1 MPTKRGVPCFVHE
14 GNGLQLANCN
24 FRSIDNSIFAKCKN
38 IWIDYSWSDGKP
50 WIMITDDGQGMN
62 EDKLRKA
69 MKPGSSS
76 PADHRDE
83 EDLGR
88 FGLGLKTASWSQCKV
103 MTVLSKTKDGEAS
116 VRRWDLDYIV
126 KKESWKLLKEADEES
141 LKLLNS
147 RIESAESGTA
157 VLWQNLDRVIDGG
170 DFHAMEMEE
179 MESEF
184 NQKFTETVI
193 PHLEMTFHRFISGRG
208 SISIHVGRTECSA
221 WDPFL
226 RGHSQ
231 TEERPTE
238 LFDDKSISVTPFILP
253 TRATSALRR

>member
-1 MPTKRGVPCFVHE
+1 MSMRAMGY
-14 GNGLQLANCN
+14 NLQTAISDL
-24 FRSIDNSIFAKCKN
+24 IDNSIFAKCKN
-38 IWIDYSWSDGKP
+38 VWIDYSWSDGKP

-76 PADHRDE
+76 PTDHRDE

-126 KKESWKLLKEADEES
+126 EKESWKLLKEADKES

-221 WDPFL
+221 WDPFSEAIHKL
-226 RGHSQ
+226 RKGPPSY
-231 TEERPTE
+231 
-238 LFDDKSISVTPFILP
+238 SMISRSRLP
-253 TRATSALRR
+253 HLSYLTRATSALRR